1 MPSSSSVP
9 IPPSRPLDAARPG
22 YAAVL
27 TTPGVPFVFASA
39 LAGRFAY
46 ALVGL
51 PMLIAVET
59 ATGSYA
65 VAGAAMGA
73 YGATAGFLAPLRARL
88 IDRFGRRRMLL
99 TLSLSFAASLGLLAL
114 ATGAGDSAW
123 WSIALAGVVGA
134 VAPPLGP
141 IMRVLWAALLPAPG
155 LLRKALSL
163 DAVLEEV
170 LYLAGPVL
178 AGAILLWISP
188 STALL
193 IPAALI
199 VVGTALM
206 VSSPAMLPGQAPAEA
221 DGRTPGDALLTDP
234 RFAALLL
241 PVLAAGVLVG
251 TVYIAVPAW
260 IGVTAPGGATGH
272 AGSTAEA
279 GIVLALFAAG
289 SAVGG
294 LVYGAL
300 RIGSSARRQ
309 LFVIAALFAA
319 GIAAAGLATST
330 LALGVL
336 IALAGLCL
344 SPIMIVAYVGAS
356 DFGRGGR
363 EIEATTWVNT
373 AHNVG
378 AAAGSALAGVLVE
391 AAGAGAAFLG
401 AAVVGAVLLILAG
414 VTRWVT
420 PEASSDR
427 RAATRVHGAP
437 KRQVR

>member
-1 MPSSSSVP
+1 MPSSPSVP
-9 IPPSRPLDAARPG
+9 TPPSRTVDAARPG

-27 TTPGVPFVFASA
+27 TTPAVPFLFASA

-73 YGATAGFLAPLRARL
+73 YGATAGFLAPMRARL

-99 TLSLSFAASLGLLAL
+99 TLSLSFAVSLGLLAL

-123 WSIALAGVVGA
+123 WSIALAGLVGA

-155 LLRKALSL
+155 LLQKALSL

-178 AGAILLWISP
+178 AGAILLWMSP

-199 VVGTALM
+199 VVGTVLL
-206 VSSPAMLPGQAPAEA
+206 VSSPAMLPGQAIAEA
-221 DGRTPGDALLTDP
+221 EGSKRGGALLTDP

-251 TVYIAVPAW
+251 TVYIAVPAL
-260 IGVTAPGGATGH
+260 IGATALGGH
-272 AGSTAEA
+272 GGSTAEA
-279 GIVLALFAAG
+279 GLVLALFAAG
-289 SAVGG
+289 SAAGG

-300 RIGSSARRQ
+300 RIGWSARRQ
-309 LFVIAALFAA
+309 LLVIAALFVA
-319 GIAAAGLATST
+319 GIAAAGLAAST
-330 LALGVL
+330 LALGLL

-344 SPIMIVAYVGAS
+344 SPIMIVAYVAAS

-378 AAAGSALAGVLVE
+378 AAAGSALAGVLIE
-391 AAGAGAAFLG
+391 AAGAGSAFFG
-401 AAVVGAVLLILAG
+401 AAVVAVVLLLLAG
-414 VTRWVT
+414 VTGWVT
-420 PEASSDR
+420 PPALSGR
-427 RAATRVHGAP
+427 RNAPRVHGAP
-437 KRQVR
+437 KRQAL

>member
-1 MPSSSSVP
+1 MPSPSASR
-9 IPPSRPLDAARPG
+9 PPSGPPLANRSG

-27 TTPGVPFVFASA
+27 TTPGVPFLFASA
-39 LAGRFAY
+39 LTGRFAY

-51 PMLIAVET
+51 PMLLSVHAS
-59 ATGSYA
+59 TGSYA

-99 TLSLSFAASLGLLAL
+99 SLAIAFATALGLLSL

-123 WSIALAGVVGA
+123 LSISLAGLVGA

-141 IMRVLWAALLPAPG
+141 IMRVLWAALVPAPG

-178 AGAILLWISP
+178 AGTILLWTAP
-188 STALL
+188 GTALFV
-193 IPAALI
+193 PAALI
-199 VVGTALM
+199 LVGTVLM
-206 VSSPAMLPGQAPAEA
+206 VTSPGMRPGPDTPAA
-221 DGRTPGDALLTDP
+221 GDRLRGGALLTDP
-234 RFAALLL
+234 RFVALLL

-251 TVYIAVPAW
+251 TVYVAVPALVS
-260 IGVTAPGGATGH
+260 GPDA
-272 AGSTAEA
+272 AGSPAGA
-279 GIVLALFAAG
+279 GIILALFAAG

-294 LVYGAL
+294 LVYGAV
-300 RIGSSARRQ
+300 RTSWSARRQ
-309 LFVIAALFAA
+309 LLLLTGMFLA
-319 GIAAAGLATST
+319 GIAAAGLATSPV
-330 LALGVL
+330 ALGIL

-344 SPIMIVAYVGAS
+344 SPIMIVAYLAAS

-363 EIEATTWVNT
+363 ATEATTWVNT

-378 AAAGSALAGVLVE
+378 AAAGSALAGVLIE
-391 AAGAGAAFLG
+391 TQGAGSAFFG
-401 AAVVGAVLLILAG
+401 AAVIGGAILVPALLI
-414 VTRWVT
+414 
-420 PEASSDR
+420 R
-427 RAATRVHGAP
+427 RPRS
-437 KRQVR
+437 

>member
-1 MPSSSSVP
+1 MPSPSASR
-9 IPPSRPLDAARPG
+9 PPSGPPLANRSG

-27 TTPGVPFVFASA
+27 TTPGVPFLFASA
-39 LAGRFAY
+39 LTGRFAY

-51 PMLIAVET
+51 PMLLSVHAS
-59 ATGSYA
+59 TGSYA

-99 TLSLSFAASLGLLAL
+99 SLAIAFATALGLLSL

-123 WSIALAGVVGA
+123 LSISLAGLVGA

-141 IMRVLWAALLPAPG
+141 IMRVLWAALVPAPG

-178 AGAILLWISP
+178 AGTILLWTAP
-188 STALL
+188 GTALFV
-193 IPAALI
+193 PAALI
-199 VVGTALM
+199 LVGTVLM
-206 VSSPAMLPGQAPAEA
+206 VTSPGMRPGPDTPAA
-221 DGRTPGDALLTDP
+221 GDRLRGGALLTDP
-234 RFAALLL
+234 RFVALLL

-251 TVYIAVPAW
+251 TVYVAVPALVS
-260 IGVTAPGGATGH
+260 GPDA
-272 AGSTAEA
+272 AGSTAGA
-279 GIVLALFAAG
+279 GIILALFAAG

-294 LVYGAL
+294 LVYGAV
-300 RIGSSARRQ
+300 RTSWSARRQ
-309 LFVIAALFAA
+309 LLLLTGMFLA
-319 GIAAAGLATST
+319 GIAAAGLATSPV
-330 LALGVL
+330 ALGIL

-344 SPIMIVAYVGAS
+344 SPIMIVAYLAAS

-363 EIEATTWVNT
+363 ATEATTWVNT

-378 AAAGSALAGVLVE
+378 AAAGSALAGVLIE
-391 AAGAGAAFLG
+391 TQGAGSAFFG
-401 AAVVGAVLLILAG
+401 AAVIGGAILVPALLI
-414 VTRWVT
+414 
-420 PEASSDR
+420 R
-427 RAATRVHGAP
+427 RPRS
-437 KRQVR
+437 

>member
-1 MPSSSSVP
+1 MPSSPSSTSSP
-9 IPPSRPLDAARPG
+9 IPPALPHVAARTG
-22 YAAVL
+22 YAAIL

-39 LAGRFAY
+39 LSGRFAY
-46 ALVGL
+46 AVVGL
-51 PMLIAVET
+51 PMLIAVES

-99 TLSLSFAASLGLLAL
+99 ALAIAFSVALGLLAL
-114 ATGAGDSAW
+114 ETAVGDSAS
-123 WSIALAGVVGA
+123 WSIALAGVVGV

-141 IMRVLWAALLPAPG
+141 IMRVLWAALVPSPG

-178 AGAILLWISP
+178 AGAILLWLSP
-188 STALL
+188 SAALL

-199 VVGTALM
+199 VVGTVLM
-206 VSSPAMLPGQAPAEA
+206 VSSPAMLLGPARPAANGSPRSE
-221 DGRTPGDALLTDP
+221 PLLTDP
-234 RFAALLL
+234 RFVALLL

-251 TVYIAVPAW
+251 TVYVAVPAL
-260 IGVTAPGGATGH
+260 IGATGQVGTSGN

-279 GIVLALFAAG
+279 GIVLAVFAAG

-300 RIGSSARRQ
+300 RIVSSATRQ
-309 LFVIAALFAA
+309 LLVIAGLFVV

-330 LALGVL
+330 PVLGLL

-344 SPIMIVAYVGAS
+344 SPIMIVAYVAAS
-356 DFGRGGR
+356 AFGRGGR
-363 EIEATTWVNT
+363 DTEATTWVNT

-378 AAAGSALAGVLVE
+378 AAAGSALAGVLIE
-391 AAGAGAAFLG
+391 ARGAEDAFFGAAIGG
-401 AAVVGAVLLILAG
+401 AALLVLAG
-414 VTRWVT
+414 ITRWV
-420 PEASSDR
+420 
-427 RAATRVHGAP
+427 AP
-437 KRQVR
+437 PA

>member
-1 MPSSSSVP
+1 MPSSPSAP
-9 IPPSRPLDAARPG
+9 KPPSLPHVAARPG

-27 TTPGVPFVFASA
+27 STPGVPFVFASA
-39 LAGRFAY
+39 LTGRFAY

-88 IDRFGRRRMLL
+88 IDQFGRRRMLL
-99 TLSLSFAASLGLLAL
+99 TLAICFAASLGLLAL
-114 ATGAGDSAW
+114 ATGAGASAW

-163 DAVLEEV
+163 DAVLEEL
-170 LYLAGPVL
+170 LYLAGPVV
-178 AGAILLWISP
+178 AGAILLWVSP
-188 STALL
+188 GTALF

-199 VVGTALM
+199 VVGTVLM
-206 VSSPAMLPGQAPAEA
+206 VSSPAMLPGPAPVAA
-221 DGRTPGDALLTDP
+221 DGSPRGDALLTDP

-251 TVYIAVPAW
+251 TVYVAVPAL
-260 IGVTAPGGATGH
+260 VGAAGD
-272 AGSTAEA
+272 AGSTADA
-279 GIVLALFAAG
+279 GIVLAVFAAG

-300 RIGSSARRQ
+300 RIGSAAPRQ
-309 LFVIAALFAA
+309 LLVIAGLFVA
-319 GIAAAGLATST
+319 GIGTAGLAEST
-330 LALGVL
+330 LVLGLL

-344 SPIMIVAYVGAS
+344 SPIMIVAYLAAS
-356 DFGRGGR
+356 GRPRLRRGSTR
-363 EIEATTWVNT
+363 RTTS
-373 AHNVG
+373 G
-378 AAAGSALAGVLVE
+378 P
-391 AAGAGAAFLG
+391 
-401 AAVVGAVLLILAG
+401 
-414 VTRWVT
+414 R
-420 PEASSDR
+420 PEAPWPGCSSKREARAPRFSARPSSARCSWCRPGSSVGSLR
-427 RAATRVHGAP
+427 RRRPGRWDQSRAHGAP
-437 KRQVR
+437 KRRAL

>member
-1 MPSSSSVP
+1 MPSSPSVP
-9 IPPSRPLDAARPG
+9 IPPSRPLEPARPG

-27 TTPGVPFVFASA
+27 TTPGVPFLFASA

-99 TLSLSFAASLGLLAL
+99 TLSLSFAVSLGLLAL
-114 ATGAGDSAW
+114 LTGAGDSAW
-123 WSIALAGVVGA
+123 WSIALAGLVGA

-178 AGAILLWISP
+178 AGAILLWMSP

-199 VVGTALM
+199 VVGTVLM

-221 DGRTPGDALLTDP
+221 EASKRGGALLTDP

-251 TVYIAVPAW
+251 TVYIAVPAL
-260 IGVTAPGGATGH
+260 IGATALGGDG
-272 AGSTAEA
+272 GSTAEA

-289 SAVGG
+289 SAAGG

-300 RIGSSARRQ
+300 RIGWSARRQ
-309 LFVIAALFAA
+309 LLVIAALFVA
-319 GIAAAGLATST
+319 GIAAAGLAAST
-330 LALGVL
+330 LVLGLL

-344 SPIMIVAYVGAS
+344 SPIMIVAYVAAS

-378 AAAGSALAGVLVE
+378 AAAGSALAGVLIE
-391 AAGAGAAFLG
+391 AAGAGSAFFG
-401 AAVVGAVLLILAG
+401 AAVVAVVLLLLAG
-414 VTRWVT
+414 VTGWVT
-420 PEASSDR
+420 PPASSGR
-427 RAATRVHGAP
+427 RNAPRVHGAP
-437 KRQVR
+437 KRQAL